1 MQLAFRVVLL
11 ASLIGVTGA
20 IAQSP
25 SRAAITPRQ
34 LANGEITLTAS
45 EVMGCGSYPEDD
57 GTTLQRNAYV
67 IEVFT
72 RMVNLGCAPPDSWP
86 PPGPNH
92 VQLTEVAGVL
102 PDGLYNVTWTFRF
115 NHGLEFRAVRSFLV
129 INGAPA
135 VAGPIPA
142 TGFGALVLLGG
153 MVCAAALLA
162 LRSRSVFVRSC

>member
-1 MQLAFRVVLL
+1 MQLAVRVVLL

-25 SRAAITPRQ
+25 SPASIRPRQ
-34 LANGEITLTAS
+34 LANGEITLTANA
-45 EVMGCGSYPEDD
+45 VMNCGSYPETG
-57 GTTLQRNAYV
+57 GTTLQRNAYE

-72 RMVNLGCAPPDSWP
+72 RMVNLGCAPPGPWP
-86 PPGPNH
+86 APGPSLFE
-92 VQLTEVAGVL
+92 LTEVAGVL
-102 PDGLYNVTWTFRF
+102 PDGVYNVIWIFRF
-115 NHGLEFRAVRSFLV
+115 NYGLEFRSVRSFLV